1 MRRSQRAFDRGGK
14 MKTAKLKVELKTQ
27 LLGLSL
33 LAVLLAAMISGCT
46 KPRDAALP
54 EAVDA
59 ETFLISD
66 LQGPTFQIATSAQA
80 EPAAEASSK
89 LSAIGEK
96 PKAVVAD
103 ATVPGKI
110 AGVFRNRPVNG
121 KLGANYPINMR
132 ISDRKYVTVSKIVKD
147 ASELSLLE
155 QQLAKST
162 DAGLVV
168 PLFKI
173 PIKKIGVLAK
183 VKNDIGEDTSQIEF
197 KETEVEA
204 ATHVQVDLLPSSA
217 LDIGKDSANKKEL
230 EQIFLESRLDKKV
243 STYSQLVVDLQLQSK
258 DGLDGKVYSVIDSK
272 ADAAGGK
279 LFIYRITKLSKI
291 TDEAL
296 LRKLHQKDESN
307 EIMACS
313 DSILAQLDAEEQ
325 KDCVI
330 VLAHSVEL
338 MFVQAK
344 LALKDR
350 NDIESPDI
358 EIEDSLKRTGLTK
371 IVRRTP
377 LLPIEPG
384 KLDPLTNIR
393 VADIKGKEFLFRRT
407 FEDGASTITAFGP
420 GASGALEIVKFE
432 MEPTR
437 LVVRRA
443 LVVNGAKNSSNID
456 KEELLSIPVAYLK
469 RAAKTDLVLTL
480 VPASVDQA
488 EYISLDWSQNTVP
501 VSNSPLAFFD
511 NGACFQS
518 ASSQTVTDLDMRMSQ
533 GMLNFSISGSY
544 TFKPECMS
552 FYGMNDYWYGGG
564 LQANYNL
571 KERLSFKLNT
581 GENDR
586 LSNLEIPFRAQNM
599 LGFGIFTMDQRTPDD
614 FGNIGGVQTERALP
628 VIQNFENGK
637 KMTYTL
643 GGLPAAGEVREA
655 LIVSTQK
662 VIQDWNAALHVAFKG
677 SALDRAGDFIDLK
690 IDGVDIAEGRLGDLD
705 RNYIWNFEKNLGS
718 GLLGMS
724 QAAPNPRSGKIEQN
738 NVLMYSGNLLSY
750 IGAQKEVARIQ
761 GEYRKLKERILAE
774 AAGESG
780 AAAAPAAA
788 EMSSIPALS
797 SGQSLLNQ
805 ISQKTLAQKPLTP
818 LKLAPA
824 TAVQARIKNELMS
837 SAKSSFDFE
846 AQRKSALGNLGQQ
859 AYLQKIFQKA
869 VEMGITHDEN
879 AMNALSASEVL
890 KAYGNSLS
898 KEERLLLS
906 AQSRRLALMAEFEK
920 NFAKG
925 PACAMAPRFTNAGDL
940 EKMSTME
947 IFSNW
952 YTSTLS
958 HEIGHSLGLTHNFQ
972 GSFDK
977 ANMKFK
983 GEASQR
989 NYSSIMDYIPDTHL
1003 KYGGPGPYDVHA
1015 LRAIYT
1021 GQIELKDGSEI
1032 SLADYKKQVLGDQ
1045 SWWNMDVSHL
1055 QKMPLKNYIYCTD
1068 IHVGGDP
1075 TCNRWDMGTSGEE
1088 VATWYADEY
1097 RNLYPVLNSLG
1108 SRINIR
1114 GIDSY
1119 VSRVFMEFLALRPF
1133 MDETF
1138 LRAIAGVSDWQSYAR
1153 GAIEALK
1160 VFAEVIGTPDTTS
1173 AFADS
1178 SRFEVVKS
1186 ESGIMLVERKPSKD
1200 VMVPGFADRVATRGI
1215 ELDKAI
1221 ATIMLTSRGT
1231 GNPRYEA
1238 ASIRVSF
1245 AEFEKYVLGAESA
1258 SEMMSLGLI
1267 QQMLQDDVQAIA
1279 STEKG
1284 IAGLPG
1290 KFKVEV
1296 TESMRYYAILG
1307 STLYLSA
1314 DTIEDKYDFSA
1325 VFRVGS
1331 SLQTPPK
1338 DRPLLTKLDQNPA
1351 SKTALKVW
1359 AFDNASS
1366 AASMVRTA
1374 AAQRIHIENS
1384 KSTLE
1389 GLTTILKA
1397 NAENDEKKSAEATK
1411 ALAKKLSSLNK
1422 GDVLLSKEEEKAGD
1436 SFANQIELALQ
1447 VAVSQISVTTQV
1459 VAALK
1464 AGQIDEATAIL
1475 LLRDRRNTIESL
1487 AKKIPMVGMA
1497 EKLVSTMVEA
1507 DSLEAEV
1514 LGMINSDQDLEG
1526 NYGVVIS
1533 SLQTINR
1540 FVSMLNP
1547 ELSR

>member
-1 MRRSQRAFDRGGK
+1 
-14 MKTAKLKVELKTQ
+14 MKTKSQLKAELSQQ

-46 KPRDAALP
+46 KPREAALP

-66 LQGPTFQIATSAQA
+66 LQGPTFQIATSSQA
-80 EPAAEASSK
+80 ESAEASSK
-89 LSAIGEK
+89 LAAIGEK
-96 PKAVVAD
+96 PKAIVNET
-103 ATVPGKI
+103 TVPGKL
-110 AGVFRNRPVNG
+110 AAVFRNRPVNG
-121 KLGANYPINMR
+121 KLGASYPVTLR
-132 ISDRKYVTVSKIVKD
+132 VSDRKYVTVSKLVTD

-155 QQLAKST
+155 KQLAKT
-162 DAGLVV
+162 EAAGLVV

-173 PIKKIGVLAK
+173 PIKKIGVLSK
-183 VKNDIGEDTSQIEF
+183 VKNDLGEETSQIEF
-197 KETEVEA
+197 KDTEVEA

-217 LDIGKDSANKKEL
+217 LDIGKDPANKKEL
-230 EQIFLESRLDKKV
+230 DQLFLESRLDRKV
-243 STYSQLVVDLQLQSK
+243 STYSQLINDLQLQSK
-258 DGLDGKVYSVIDSK
+258 DGLAGKVYTVIDSK
-272 ADAAGGK
+272 TDAAGGK
-279 LFIYRITKLSKI
+279 LFVYQITQRSKI

-296 LRKLHQKDESN
+296 IRKLQQKDDSG
-307 EIMACS
+307 EILAC
-313 DSILAQLDAEEQ
+313 DAGLLAQLDPEEQ

-344 LALKDR
+344 IALKDR

-358 EIEDSLKRTGLTK
+358 EIEDSLQRTGLLK
-371 IVRRTP
+371 IVKRTP
-377 LLPIEPG
+377 LLPVESG
-384 KLDPLTNIR
+384 KLDPLTHIR
-393 VADIKGKEFLFRRT
+393 VADLKGKEFLFRRT

-432 MEPTR
+432 MEASR

-443 LVVNGAKNSSNID
+443 TVVNGAKNAGAID
-456 KEELLSIPVAYLK
+456 KEELLSIPAKYLK
-469 RAAKTDLVLTL
+469 RAAKTDLVPSL
-480 VPASVDQA
+480 VPATVEQA

-518 ASSQTVTDLDMRMSQ
+518 ASSQTITDLDLRMSQ

-552 FYGMNDYWYGGG
+552 FYGMNDYWYGSG
-564 LQANYNL
+564 LQANFNL
-571 KERLSFKLNT
+571 KERLSFKLNS
-581 GENDR
+581 GDNDKAT
-586 LSNLEIPFRAQNM
+586 NLEIPFRAQNL
-599 LGFGIFTMDQRTPDD
+599 LGFGIFTMNQRTPDD
-614 FGNIGGVQTERALP
+614 FGNVGGVQTERALP
-628 VIQNFENGK
+628 VIQNFEGGK
-637 KMTYTL
+637 KMTYVL
-643 GGLPAAGEVREA
+643 GGLPASGEVRDA
-655 LIVSTQK
+655 LIASTQK
-662 VIQDWNAALHVAFKG
+662 VIQDWNIALHRAFKG

-690 IDGVDIAEGRLGDLD
+690 IDGVDVSEGRLGDLD
-705 RNYIWNFEKNLGS
+705 RNYIWNFEKNLDS

-750 IGAQKEVARIQ
+750 IGAQKEISRIQ
-761 GEYRKLKERILAE
+761 NEYRKLKERILAE
-774 AAGESG
+774 STGDINASTGKVAADKATSALPALNAGEN
-780 AAAAPAAA
+780 
-788 EMSSIPALS
+788 
-797 SGQSLLNQ
+797 LLQQ
-805 ISQKTLAQKPLTP
+805 IAQRPVMQR
-818 LKLAPA
+818 PA
-824 TAVQARIKNELMS
+824 TPMKIGPSLAVKNRIKTELMS
-837 SAKSSFDFE
+837 SSKSSPDFE
-846 AQRKSALGNLGQQ
+846 AKRKTALNSLGQQ

-869 VEMGITHDEN
+869 VEMGITHDES
-879 AMNALSASEVL
+879 AMNALSATEVL
-890 KAYGNSLS
+890 KAYGSSLS
-898 KEERLLLS
+898 KEQRLLLS

-925 PACAMAPRFTNAGDL
+925 PACAIAPRFANAKDL

-983 GEASQR
+983 DEETER

-1045 SWWNMDVSHL
+1045 SWWNLDVSHVVR
-1055 QKMPLKNYIYCTD
+1055 KPLKNYIYCTD
-1068 IHVGGDP
+1068 VHVGGDP
-1075 TCNRWDMGTSGEE
+1075 TCNRWDMGTSGQE

-1097 RNLYPVLNSLG
+1097 RNLYPVLNSMG

-1114 GIDSY
+1114 GVDSY

-1133 MDETF
+1133 LDETF
-1138 LRAIAGVSDWQSYAR
+1138 LRAISGASDWQSYAL

-1173 AFADS
+1173 GFEDA
-1178 SRFEVVKS
+1178 SRFEAVKT
-1186 ESGIMLVERKPSKD
+1186 ESGTVLVEKKPSKD

-1221 ATIMLTSRGT
+1221 AIIMLTSRGT
-1231 GNPRYEA
+1231 GNPRYEN
-1238 ASIRVSF
+1238 ASLRVSF
-1245 AEFEKYVLGAESA
+1245 AEFEKYVLGAEKP
-1258 SEMMSLGLI
+1258 EDMVSLGLI
-1267 QQMLQDDVQAIA
+1267 QQMLQDNVQAVQV
-1279 STEKG
+1279 TDQG
-1284 IAGLPG
+1284 MAGLPG
-1290 KFKVEV
+1290 QFKVEV
-1296 TESMRYYAILG
+1296 TEVMRYYSILG

-1314 DTIEDKYDFSA
+1314 DTIEDKYDFST

-1331 SLQTPPK
+1331 SLHTPPK
-1338 DRPLLTKLDQNPA
+1338 DRPVLTKLDQDPK

-1366 AASMVRTA
+1366 AANMVRTA
-1374 AAQRIHIENS
+1374 AAQRIHVENS
-1384 KSTLE
+1384 KTTLE
-1389 GLTTILKA
+1389 GFKA
-1397 NAENDEKKSAEATK
+1397 IIQAKAEGKDEEIAAATK
-1411 ALAKKLSSLNK
+1411 ALAKKLASLNK
-1422 GDVLLSKEEEKAGD
+1422 GEVLLSKEEAKAGD
-1436 SFANQIELALQ
+1436 SFPAQIELALM
-1447 VAVSQISVTTQV
+1447 VAESQLSIVTQV
-1459 VAALK
+1459 VEALK
-1464 AGQIDEATAIL
+1464 TGQVDEATVIQVL
-1475 LLRDRRNTIESL
+1475 ENRRNTIEAL
-1487 AKKIPMVGMA
+1487 AKKIPMVGMG
-1497 EKLVSTMVEA
+1497 EKLAASLVAE
-1507 DSLEAEV
+1507 DSAEAEI
-1514 LGMINSDQDLEG
+1514 LGMMNSDQDLES
-1526 NYGVVIS
+1526 NYGVVVS
-1533 SLQTINR
+1533 TLQTINR
-1540 FVSMLNP
+1540 FVGMLNP
-1547 ELSR
+1547 ELNR